1 MDKLVSIA
9 MATYNGEKYLRE
21 QLDSI
26 YAQSYKNLE
35 VIVCDDCSNDKTVE
49 ILEDY
54 AKKYGLKYYINEK
67 NLGYVK
73 NFEKAISLCNGDYIA
88 LADQDDIW
96 LPEKIQVLVENI
108 GDKSVIHSDAYLI
121 NESGTVFSNSY
132 TDFSKKMIKP
142 NSEID
147 MILNGCVTGCTSMFK
162 KHFIN
167 KILPFPDK
175 LYVHDKYIGFSAF
188 LENSLVYIDRPL
200 IKYRQHFANNI
211 GAINVNINI
220 INKIINKDFN
230 RNKKNNSFSKFKIQY
245 ENQKNFCEIVI
256 NQYINKLTQLDEIN
270 RLYRFYEN
278 IILLQN
284 IYSIFRE
291 YIHFFSNIEK
301 NKPLK
306 YRLFVFV
313 AFMINILSFKLK
325 KIK

>member
-1 MDKLVSIA
+1 MQNNLVSIA

-26 YAQSYKNLE
+26 YAQTYKIIE
-35 VIVCDDCSNDKTVE
+35 VIVCDDCSNDNTVE
-49 ILEDY
+49 ILKEYSD
-54 AKKYGLKYYINEK
+54 KFGLKYFINEK

-73 NFEKAISLCNGDYIA
+73 NFEKAISLCSGEYIA
-88 LADQDDIW
+88 LSDQDDIW

-132 TDFSKKMIKP
+132 TEFSKKMINP

-147 MILNGCVTGCTSMFK
+147 MILNGSVTGCTSMFK
-162 KHFIN
+162 KSFIN
-167 KILPFPDK
+167 KILPFHDK
-175 LYVHDKYIGFSAF
+175 LYVHDKFIGFSAF
-188 LENSLVYIDRPL
+188 FENTLVYIDRPL
-200 IKYRQHFANNI
+200 IKYRQHSVNNI
-211 GAINVNINI
+211 GATNVNINI
-220 INKIINKDFN
+220 INKFFKFFN
-230 RNKKNNSFSKFKIQY
+230 RNKKNSLSKFKTQY
-245 ENQKNFCEIVI
+245 ANQKNFCEIVI

-291 YIHFFSNIEK
+291 YIHFFASIEK

-306 YRLFVFV
+306 YKLFVFV
-313 AFMINILSFKLK
+313 AFMINILSFKLG

>member
-1 MDKLVSIA
+1 MDILVSIA
-9 MATYNGEKYLRE
+9 MTTYNGEKYLKE

-26 YAQSYKNLE
+26 FNQSYKNLE
-35 VIVCDDCSNDKTVE
+35 LIVCDDCSSDKTVE
-49 ILEDY
+49 ILKEYSDRF
-54 AKKYGLKYYINEK
+54 GLKYFINEK

-73 NFEKAISLCNGDYIA
+73 NFEKAISLCNGEYIA
-88 LADQDDIW
+88 LSDQDDIW

-132 TDFSKKMIKP
+132 TEFSKKMINP

-162 KHFIN
+162 KSFIS

-175 LYVHDKYIGFSAF
+175 LYVHDKFIGFSAF
-188 LENSLVYIDRPL
+188 LENKLVYIDRPL
-200 IKYRQHFANNI
+200 IKYRQHSVNNI
-211 GAINVNINI
+211 GATNVNINV
-220 INKIINKDFN
+220 INKFFKFFN
-230 RNKKNNSFSKFKIQY
+230 RNKKNSLSKFKTQY
-245 ENQKNFCEIVI
+245 DNQKNFCEIVI

-313 AFMINILSFKLK
+313 ACMINILSFKLG